1 MYPLAVHMLYFEQFK
16 SLCYSPLHFPPASH
30 YLTAFSTYHYAFC
43 LHRYEVF
50 LSFFYFKKF
59 LFYCFYVYPHICTLF
74 GSPPPHQNI
83 SILYTIILFPASSE
97 FHSVFPLCHILP
109 IDVYM
114 IMFVFIYTFI
124 FWIYL
129 PH

>member
-50 LSFFYFKKF
+50 LSFFYFKKIFILLF
-59 LFYCFYVYPHICTLF
+59 LCLPTYMYIVWVT
-74 GSPPPHQNI
+74 SPPPKYFNI
-83 SILYTIILFPASSE
+83 VHD
-97 FHSVFPLCHILP
+97 HSLSRL
-109 IDVYM
+109 
-114 IMFVFIYTFI
+114 
-124 FWIYL
+124 L
-129 PH
+129 